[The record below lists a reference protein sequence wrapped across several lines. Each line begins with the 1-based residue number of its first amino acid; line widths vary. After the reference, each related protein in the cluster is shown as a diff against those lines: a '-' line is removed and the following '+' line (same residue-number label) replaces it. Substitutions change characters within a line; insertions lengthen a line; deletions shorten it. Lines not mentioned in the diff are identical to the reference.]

1 MIARQMLADLVGCL
15 KPQIARFNR
24 VSRYGSLT
32 FFEACTALAFLY
44 FREEKVDFAV
54 LETGLGGRLDATNA
68 VDALVSVI
76 TPISYE
82 HTDKLGKTLAKIAAE
97 KSGIIKFPSPISH
110 IPYPLTVISAPQTK
124 EALAV
129 IRQRCRETGARLFV
143 SGAKPGK
150 LKTRLLGRH
159 QLINAAVAVAA
170 VRALRRHNIKVSAS
184 AIRRGLLHSKWP
196 GRCEVVARRPLV
208 ILDGAQNAASAQAL
222 ARAIKENF
230 HYQRL
235 ILVLGISS
243 DKDIAGICRQLCP
256 LADLIVLTRANH
268 PRAANIA
275 VIEKAIRYTLYAIR
289 YKIIKSGS
297 VREARQKAKQ
307 VAGPQDLILVTG
319 SLFLCGE
326 YRRLQKN
333 E

>member
-1 MIARQMLADLVGCL
+1 
-15 KPQIARFNR
+15 
-24 VSRYGSLT
+24 
-32 FFEACTALAFLY
+32 
-44 FREEKVDFAV
+44 
-54 LETGLGGRLDATNA
+54 
-68 VDALVSVI
+68 
-76 TPISYE
+76 
-82 HTDKLGKTLAKIAAE
+82 
-97 KSGIIKFPSPISH
+97 
-110 IPYPLTVISAPQTK
+110 
-124 EALAV
+124 
-129 IRQRCRETGARLFV
+129 
-143 SGAKPGK
+143 
-150 LKTRLLGRH
+150 
-159 QLINAAVAVAA
+159 
-170 VRALRRHNIKVSAS
+170 
-184 AIRRGLLHSKWP
+184 
-196 GRCEVVARRPLV
+196 
-208 ILDGAQNAASAQAL
+208 
-222 ARAIKENF
+222 
-230 HYQRL
+230 
-235 ILVLGISS
+235 LGISS